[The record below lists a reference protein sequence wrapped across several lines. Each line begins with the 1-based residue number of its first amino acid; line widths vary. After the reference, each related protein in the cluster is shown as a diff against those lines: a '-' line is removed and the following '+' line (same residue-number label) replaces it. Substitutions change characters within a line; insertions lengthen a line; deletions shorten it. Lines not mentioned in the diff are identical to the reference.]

1 MVLVQQS
8 AGNFLLGEVSVVVEL
23 GDGDIVPGGLVEL
36 GTNALQQ
43 DLGRAIFGAGE
54 LGHFLWV
61 DANLGH
67 NGV

>member
-1 MVLVQQS
+1 M
-8 AGNFLLGEVSVVVEL
+8 VVEL
-23 GDGDIVPGGLVEL
+23 GDGDIVPGGLIEP
-36 GTNALQQ
+36 GTDALQQ

-54 LGHFLWV
+54 LGHFLRV